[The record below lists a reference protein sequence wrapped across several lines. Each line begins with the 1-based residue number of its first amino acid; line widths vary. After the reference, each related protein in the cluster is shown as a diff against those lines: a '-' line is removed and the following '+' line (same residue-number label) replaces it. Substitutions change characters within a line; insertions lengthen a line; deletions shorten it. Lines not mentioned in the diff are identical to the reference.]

1 MSTPKKKKTPAKRYL
16 TTAERNR
23 IRKNFQ
29 SFMPFLVKIRD
40 NEKIDGETRAVIR
53 KMHKCLRDAL
63 DYSQKLNT
71 LQ

>member
-1 MSTPKKKKTPAKRYL
+1 
-16 TTAERNR
+16 
-23 IRKNFQ
+23 
-29 SFMPFLVKIRD
+29 MPFLVKIRD